1 MKSILIAAAV
11 VGTAIAGLLLYM
23 QQTDK
28 PKNQL
33 KQTGEDLKRN
43 FNEAIGLERTAAR

>member
-1 MKSILIAAAV
+1 MKSILITATV
-11 VGTAIAGLLLYM
+11 VGVAIAGLLLYM

-28 PKNQL
+28 PKSKL

-43 FNEAIGLERTAAR
+43 FNEALVM